1 MSLPYPMSADRE
13 QLIQLFEAKV
23 QSFEALAGARFHAL
37 LPLKEGI
44 IRLRAK
50 KASCR
55 TIAELLKQLGVTVSH
70 NTVARFCR
78 ELCAPSQRTI
88 WVHAEG
94 LNLSNSV
101 IITLFVSRLELL
113 WCELYLCYETVFPGI
128 RSQAFRGSGKSE
140 RLFYF
145 KTGRGSGV

>member
-1 MSLPYPMSADRE
+1 MSADRE

-55 TIAELLKQLGVTVSH
+55 TIAELLKQPASRFPIILSPAFAGSYVRPAS
-70 NTVARFCR
+70 ARF
-78 ELCAPSQRTI
+78 
-88 WVHAEG
+88 
-94 LNLSNSV
+94 
-101 IITLFVSRLELL
+101 
-113 WCELYLCYETVFPGI
+113 
-128 RSQAFRGSGKSE
+128 GSMRK
-140 RLFYF
+140 
-145 KTGRGSGV
+145 V

>member
-1 MSLPYPMSADRE
+1 MSEKPPPD
-13 QLIQLFEAKV
+13 
-23 QSFEALAGARFHAL
+23 
-37 LPLKEGI
+37 GI
-44 IRLRAK
+44 NYRSLRRLRDRQFIPSAAEDARPSAQ
-50 KASCR
+50 ASLR
-55 TIAELLKQLGVTVSH
+55 LRSRLA
-70 NTVARFCR
+70 ARR
-78 ELCAPSQRTI
+78 PTGSLTLRPPLRLNAWTRDWRSQRTI

-101 IITLFVSRLELL
+101 IITLFVLRLELL

-128 RSQAFRGSGKSE
+128 RSQAFRGGGKSE